1 MSAKRRP
8 TIIAHHLIWTLYGHW
23 LPNDL
28 RGSGSEELRDPKFK
42 QLGEI
47 YHGRKPGHL
56 QPSRKELREFHR
68 QAEPLLEFPRFWIDE
83 AKRQAIGG
91 AIARVVA
98 ERGYTVW
105 ACAILS
111 NHVHMVIRIH
121 RDDALAM
128 WHAIAEAVRL
138 ELRQFSDVGAEHPVW
153 AARPYKVF
161 LRTPD
166 EVRGR
171 VDYVE
176 GNPTKEGL
184 PPQHFDFVQSYS
196 NWPFHQLK
204 MAQ

>member
-1 MSAKRRP
+1 
-8 TIIAHHLIWTLYGHW
+8 
-23 LPNDL
+23 
-28 RGSGSEELRDPKFK
+28 
-42 QLGEI
+42 
-47 YHGRKPGHL
+47 
-56 QPSRKELREFHR
+56 
-68 QAEPLLEFPRFWIDE
+68 
-83 AKRQAIGG
+83 
-91 AIARVVA
+91 
-98 ERGYTVW
+98 
-105 ACAILS
+105 
-111 NHVHMVIRIH
+111 MVIRIH

-171 VDYVE
+171 VDYVD
-176 GNPTKEGL
+176 GNPMKEGL
-184 PPQHFDFVQSYS
+184 PPQHFDFVQSYN